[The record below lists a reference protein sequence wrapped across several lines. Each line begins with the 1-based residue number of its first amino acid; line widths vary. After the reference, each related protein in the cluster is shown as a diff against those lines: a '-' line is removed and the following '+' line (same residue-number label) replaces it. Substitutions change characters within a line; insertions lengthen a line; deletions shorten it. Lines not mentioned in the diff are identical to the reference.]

1 VVAWVLPKAAEAQ
14 VPAVAH
20 PPSLPAITPGAGYGE
35 EARVQGARQRAAT
48 YEVEI
53 QKKLTIATAC
63 IVFALLGIPVAL
75 RFPRGGVGLV
85 IGTSVVVFAIYYIG
99 LIGGEDL
106 GDRLILSPFLAMWT
120 PNLIFSIVGLVG
132 LWVVRSEG
140 SPARGGDWSDVRELL
155 VGWLRP
161 EKQRPA

>member
-1 VVAWVLPKAAEAQ
+1 
-14 VPAVAH
+14 
-20 PPSLPAITPGAGYGE
+20 
-35 EARVQGARQRAAT
+35 
-48 YEVEI
+48 VEI

-63 IVFALLGIPVAL
+63 IVFALVGIPVAL

-120 PNLIFSIVGLVG
+120 PNLIFCLVGLVG

-140 SPARGGDWSDVRELL
+140 SPARGGDWSDVRDLL
-155 VGWLRP
+155 LGWLRP
-161 EKQRPA
+161 GKAPTA